1 MVVPMVSLFEL
12 SHAVALLDAA
22 ASPLVVDRG
31 LRAAGLSRKM
41 LRGKRGFL
49 PYTVEAVL
57 VEHVARALGDPLLG
71 ARLGGSY
78 DYGAYDAY
86 ARYVLGAGT
95 LRAALERGARAFP
108 LIHPGCEVVLRAQGE
123 HLLVGRTSGMGSLVG
138 AQHLDDA
145 ALPIIGQLLG
155 HFLGPDWRPD
165 WVETVGHGP
174 RRADDI
180 ADLLGVQVRRADA
193 IPAVAV
199 RLRDLD
205 TPNPHLLAANEAVG
219 FADLPVLMGHAPPET
234 VADTVRCVLVV
245 QFGTG
250 DLSEDCVAR
259 QLGMGR
265 RTLQRALQSEGTS
278 FRKVKARV
286 IEGRARRLLAET
298 QLDIEAIARAL
309 GYDEPNSFRRAFRG
323 WTGLTPN
330 AFRAGLG
337 QGAPSGAAGL
347 DHTPAGPAERR
358 RRLPLT

>member
-12 SHAVALLDAA
+12 SHAVELLDGA
-22 ASPLVVDRG
+22 ASSAIVDRG

-41 LRGKRGFL
+41 LRSERGFL
-49 PYTVEAVL
+49 PYAVEAVL

-71 ARLGGSY
+71 TRLGRSY

-108 LIHPGCEVVLRAQGE
+108 LIHPGCEVVLRARGE
-123 HLLVGRTSGMGSLVG
+123 HLLVGRTSGLGGVVG
-138 AQHLDDA
+138 VRHLDDG
-145 ALPIIGQLLG
+145 ALPIIGQFLG
-155 HFLGPDWRPD
+155 HFLGPGWRPD
-165 WVETVGHGP
+165 WVEAAGEGP

-180 ADLLGVQVRRADA
+180 AQLLGVPVRECAE

-205 TPNPHLLAANEAVG
+205 TPNPHPPTARDVVG
-219 FADLPVLMGHAPPET
+219 FADLPFLMGHSPPET
-234 VADTVRCVLVV
+234 VTDTVRCLLGV

-250 DLSEDCVAR
+250 DLSEDSVAR

-278 FRKVKARV
+278 FRRVKGQVFEA
-286 IEGRARRLLAET
+286 RARTLLAET

-323 WTGLTPN
+323 WTGLTPST
-330 AFRAGLG
+330 FRAELG
-337 QGAPSGAAGL
+337 HGAPEARQDATTSRKGRPSKADGN
-347 DHTPAGPAERR
+347 H
-358 RRLPLT
+358 